1 MVGLG
6 IVLLVVGIIL
16 WLTVMPVIGWI
27 LLVIGA
33 ILVVAGLLMGAVW
46 SFGRGA
52 GRRGTVY

>member
-1 MVGLG
+1 
-6 IVLLVVGIIL
+6 
-16 WLTVMPVIGWI
+16 VIGWI

-33 ILVVAGLLMGAVW
+33 ILVIAGLLMGAVW